1 MDPADWLAAA
11 ATRTLPRRP
20 PPRELVL
27 APAPLER
34 RLIALMIDG
43 ALMAFG
49 GGVAAVILTYGVL
62 APLLGAGDFDGPPA
76 YNALGEWL
84 FLVTWS
90 GVILAYAAVEAFGR
104 RTLGK
109 AAAGLHLFAPPGHAR
124 RRLLLR
130 WLLAYSPL
138 LVLLL
143 LCAAGA
149 AHAASIGW
157 DPFEDPIPGLD
168 FAPVVVGP
176 LIVLWL
182 FGFGWAGRSRKQTLA
197 DEVSGV
203 QLLRQMP
210 PPAER
215 PRFEVIAAPRPVL
228 PA

>member
-1 MDPADWLAAA
+1 MG
-11 ATRTLPRRP
+11 TLPRRP
-20 PPRELVL
+20 PPHEPAL

-43 ALMAFG
+43 AVMAFG
-49 GGVAAVILTYGVL
+49 GGFVAFILTYGAWASVL
-62 APLLGAGDFDGPPA
+62 DAGDFDGPPA

-84 FLVTWS
+84 FLLTWS
-90 GVILAYAAVEAFGR
+90 GVILAYTAVEAFGR

-109 AAAGLHLFAPPGHAR
+109 AAAGLHLCVPPRHPR

-130 WLLAYSPL
+130 WLVAYSPL

-149 AHAASIGW
+149 AHTASGGW
-157 DPFEDPIPGLD
+157 DFEDPIPGVD
-168 FAPVVVGP
+168 FVAGVVGP

-182 FGFGWAGRSRKQTLA
+182 FGFGWAGGSRKQTLA
-197 DEVSGV
+197 EEVAGV
-203 QLLRQMP
+203 RLMRELP

-215 PRFEVIAAPRPVL
+215 EPRFEVIAPRPVL